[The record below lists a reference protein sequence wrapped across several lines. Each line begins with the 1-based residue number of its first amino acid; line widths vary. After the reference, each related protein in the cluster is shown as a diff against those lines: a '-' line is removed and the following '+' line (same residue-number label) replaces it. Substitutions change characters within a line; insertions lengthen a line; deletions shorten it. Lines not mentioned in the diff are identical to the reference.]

1 LGQYYLTS
9 RQVRRLGE
17 VVIFVVVALFVI
29 ELLHIS
35 FIDLTLKGAILV
47 TIPEFIVMVYILI
60 SYTITQVDCPNVEA
74 KIQGISFLL
83 LFALFLTGKLLI
95 STTTVYYSFVMD
107 YTIAFITVI
116 AYCFMLI
123 NKEKDEEKN
132 KDFTLTG

>member
-1 LGQYYLTS
+1 MGQYYLTS